1 MSELSRMLNQCRKPA
16 GETGKLVAD
25 EMNISHYE
33 LTSWGLEKID
43 IKPDSIILDIGC
55 GGGRTVNRLA
65 LLAPKGKVF
74 GIDYS
79 NDCVNW
85 SIEFNKELIDS
96 GKVEVQN
103 ASVEKIPFED
113 NKFDLALA
121 VETVYFWPNLLE
133 NFSEIR
139 RVLKP
144 SGRIMIINE
153 IYTSPNFKD
162 RNDEYARA
170 GNLKIHTPQELV
182 ELLKRTGYVNIQTHL
197 IENKNWM
204 CCIGEKNRPLKFP

>member
-1 MSELSRMLNQCRKPA
+1 MSELSRKLNQCRKPA
-16 GETGKLVAD
+16 GEVGKLVAD
-25 EMNISHYE
+25 EMNINHYE
-33 LTSWGLEKID
+33 LTSWGLGKID
-43 IKPDSIILDIGC
+43 IKQDSIILDIGC

-65 LLAPKGKVF
+65 LLAPEGKVF

-96 GKVEVQN
+96 GKVEIHN

-121 VETVYFWPNLLE
+121 VETVYFWPNLIE
-133 NFSEIR
+133 NFSEIK

-144 SGRIMIINE
+144 SGRIMVLNE
-153 IYTSPNFKD
+153 MYASQSFKD
-162 RNDEYARA
+162 RNDPCVKA
-170 GNLKIHTPQELV
+170 GNLKLHTPQELE
-182 ELLKRTGYVNIQTHL
+182 ELLKRAGYVNIQTHL
-197 IENKNWM
+197 VENKNWM
-204 CCIGEKNRPLKFP
+204 CCIGEKSS

>member
-1 MSELSRMLNQCRKPA
+1 MSELSRKLNQCRKPA
-16 GETGKLVAD
+16 GEVGKLVAD

-33 LTSWGLEKID
+33 LTSWGLGKID
-43 IKPDSIILDIGC
+43 IKQDSVILDIGC

-65 LLAPKGKVF
+65 LLVPEGKVF

-85 SIEFNKELIDS
+85 SIEFNEELVDS
-96 GKVEVQN
+96 GKVEIHN

-121 VETVYFWPNLLE
+121 VETVYFWPNLIE
-133 NFSEIR
+133 NFSEIK

-144 SGRIMIINE
+144 SGRILILNE
-153 IYTSPNFKD
+153 MYTSQSFKD
-162 RNDEYARA
+162 RNDPYVKA
-170 GNLKIHTPQELV
+170 GNLKLHTPQELA
-182 ELLKRTGYVNIQTHL
+182 ELLKKAGYVNIQTHL
-197 IENKNWM
+197 VENKNWM
-204 CCIGEKNRPLKFP
+204 CCIGEKSS